1 MQGNALK
8 YMLVESTGS
17 GIVNG
22 LLNFAA
28 AYLLFRGRTLIPA
41 SGPVGLVRDSIGE
54 TFLVVSLSY
63 MVAALI
69 SRQRRRAGTLP
80 ARPGAMRAPARGNI
94 YLWSFGLGL
103 VFTCVFVPLNALLL
117 PRVSPNG
124 FTLTQVILFKTIF
137 GAVLGSIATLLAVN
151 KALNEVHPRQQS
163 GTS

>member
-8 YMLVESTGS
+8 YVLIESTGS

-22 LLNFAA
+22 ILNCAA
-28 AYLLFRGRTLIPA
+28 AYVLFRGRNLIPA

-80 ARPGAMRAPARGNI
+80 VRGDAKHAPAPGNI
-94 YLWSFGLGL
+94 YLWSFGLGII
-103 VFTCVFVPLNALLL
+103 FTCVLVPLNALLL
-117 PRVSPNG
+117 PRLSPNG
-124 FTLTQVILFKTIF
+124 FTLTEVILFKTIF
-137 GAVLGSIATLLAVN
+137 GAVLGFIATILAVN
-151 KALNEVHPRQQS
+151 KALNEVHSLPQS
-163 GTS
+163 RTS